1 MRTGYVLAAGLGAAL
16 LAWFAGGELR
26 WPARALMSFL
36 VGLMPAF
43 SILQASAA
51 AALTELPSR
60 LKLYG
65 STMLGL
71 WGLAIATAVAASES
85 GITPRLLG
93 VVELPWLTFLVWTA
107 AATAA
112 VAALVLVFKAFGIRE
127 TPMLQHLI
135 PERGSEKA
143 VFVGVCIT
151 AGICEELVFRGFLI
165 AALQVATGSLPLAT
179 VLSAGA
185 FGLAH
190 AHQDAT
196 GALRATLLAL
206 VLSAPLIVT
215 GSLYPGIA
223 AHALVDL
230 AGGLWL
236 ARWLL
241 RSE

>member
-1 MRTGYVLAAGLGAAL
+1 MKPSLVLGAGIAAAL
-16 LAWFAGGELR
+16 LAWFAGAELH

-36 VGLMPAF
+36 VGVMPAL
-43 SILQASAA
+43 SVIQAGVATQ
-51 AALTELPSR
+51 LTELPSR
-60 LKLYG
+60 LKLYT
-65 STMLGL
+65 STTLGL
-71 WGLAIATAVAASES
+71 WVLAFVTAIAATES
-85 GITPRLLG
+85 GFNPRLLG
-93 VVELPWLTFLVWTA
+93 VVEIPWPSFLIWT
-107 AATAA
+107 TASIA
-112 VAALVLVFKAFGIRE
+112 GVAALVLAFKAIGTKE
-127 TPMLQHLI
+127 TPLLAHMI
-135 PERGSEKA
+135 PQRASEKL
-143 VFVGVCIT
+143 VFVGVSAT

-185 FGLAH
+185 FGIAH

-236 ARWLL
+236 AKWLIK
-241 RSE
+241 SE